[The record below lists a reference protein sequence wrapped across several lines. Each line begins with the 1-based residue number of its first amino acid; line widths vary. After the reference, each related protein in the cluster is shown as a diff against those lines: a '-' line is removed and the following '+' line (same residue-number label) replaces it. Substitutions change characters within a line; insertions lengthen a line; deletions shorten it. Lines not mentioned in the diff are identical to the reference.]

1 MFEVTCLDAYGEIVN
16 SFTQWDINQTLTVRD
31 SGLTVAPAFHFC
43 NKNSKE
49 ALVVVSTMDENGVLT
64 VKVPNI
70 LLTEATPIIA
80 YIYAYINITSAKTL
94 ATIRIPVEKRAKPSE
109 YEYVENIDM
118 VSAIAIEQEV
128 NSRIADLIKDDSIVT
143 TSTWSSDKIN
153 DLIVTLQNNKLD
165 VSDLINLIQDNSM
178 AATSTWSSDKINNMI
193 TTVQDNKLSASDFTL
208 SNITGILPI
217 SKGGTNAIDRG
228 NALKNISFETYTCT
242 TLSQDGTY
250 YTDLDN
256 IKTSGVY
263 YIQRPNNSTANITTM
278 DITDGWLVVIPS
290 DNNGTKQILYRYGS
304 TTTHHQIFVRTCFT
318 NTWSGWVRIFSSA
331 DTIPIE
337 NGGTG
342 ATNKFSAMANLAYNV
357 VSSSDSTNLNAYTA
371 QTVSVFSSE
380 VPATA
385 NLPSGSNGVGML
397 AAITADRADL
407 SQIWIGMTSG
417 EVSLFT
423 RTRVGGTW
431 SSWEKVYTTQDDL
444 PTANLVVTGIAT
456 DVSNSV
462 VFRRAGVTYLTG
474 YVIATPTST
483 TATTVTL
490 GYVPESYRGT
500 INANVTAYNATENT
514 THQCTIYAGG
524 SIRVSN
530 VVKTSNSTQTFYI
543 NAMWI

>member
-143 TSTWSSDKIN
+143 
-153 DLIVTLQNNKLD
+153 
-165 VSDLINLIQDNSM
+165 
-178 AATSTWSSDKINNMI
+178 TSTWSSDKINNMI

-342 ATNKFSAMANLAYNV
+342 ATNKLERPINSRQW
-357 VSSSDSTNLNAYTA
+357 
-371 QTVSVFSSE
+371 QTLRIMWSLR
-380 VPATA
+380 ATA
-385 NLPSGSNGVGML
+385 
-397 AAITADRADL
+397 R
-407 SQIWIGMTSG
+407 
-417 EVSLFT
+417 
-423 RTRVGGTW
+423 
-431 SSWEKVYTTQDDL
+431 
-444 PTANLVVTGIAT
+444 
-456 DVSNSV
+456 
-462 VFRRAGVTYLTG
+462 
-474 YVIATPTST
+474 TST
-483 TATTVTL
+483 HTRHRL
-490 GYVPESYRGT
+490 
-500 INANVTAYNATENT
+500 
-514 THQCTIYAGG
+514 
-524 SIRVSN
+524 
-530 VVKTSNSTQTFYI
+530 
-543 NAMWI
+543 

>member
-1 MFEVTCLDAYGEIVN
+1 MADFTHESNYTEETSFSKVVFGSSAPVLEVELNELQEITDTKLKRIHDIIGKYVYVRGSFNTNSSGYTHQITITDCTVIFNGFSAYVDSIGNKVTTVLGPVNVYFEIIKEGVTGDTTLCKYG
-16 SFTQWDINQTLTVRD
+16 
-31 SGLTVAPAFHFC
+31 
-43 NKNSKE
+43 
-49 ALVVVSTMDENGVLT
+49 
-64 VKVPNI
+64 
-70 LLTEATPIIA
+70 
-80 YIYAYINITSAKTL
+80 NITQGVTIENPIYDSRLGSETSQREQVKIKLRFSSQPLEDTDNTVYIHIGLFTSGVFNKSDYVFDKT
-94 ATIRIPVEKRAKPSE
+94 IVG
-109 YEYVENIDM
+109 
-118 VSAIAIEQEV
+118 
-128 NSRIADLIKDDSIVT
+128 LINEL
-143 TSTWSSDKIN
+143 ST
-153 DLIVTLQNNKLD
+153 NKLD
-165 VSDLINLIQDNSM
+165 
-178 AATSTWSSDKINNMI
+178 
-193 TTVQDNKLSASDFTL
+193 TTDFTTN
-208 SNITGILPI
+208 NITGTLPI
-217 SKGGTNAIDRG
+217 AK
-228 NALKNISFETYTCT
+228 
-242 TLSQDGTY
+242 
-250 YTDLDN
+250 
-256 IKTSGVY
+256 
-263 YIQRPNNSTANITTM
+263 
-278 DITDGWLVVIPS
+278 
-290 DNNGTKQILYRYGS
+290 
-304 TTTHHQIFVRTCFT
+304 
-318 NTWSGWVRIFSSA
+318 
-331 DTIPIE
+331 
-337 NGGTG
+337 GGTG
-342 ATNKFSAMANLAYNV
+342 ATGKYDAMANLAYNV

-397 AAITADRADL
+397 AVITADRADL

-514 THQCTIYAGG
+514 HHTCTIYPNG

-530 VVKTSNSTQTFYI
+530 VVRTSNSTQLFYL
-543 NAMWI
+543 NTMWI